1 MEGNSLE
8 RYIEIYNSYFTAEKL
23 KEKKGYV
30 YCPVNGWDCPYWT
43 KEGYCS
49 LYPKEDPAEE
59 CDDFYS
65 FWGTDKDY
73 VCYD

>member
-1 MEGNSLE
+1 MN
-8 RYIEIYNSYFTAEKL
+8 
-23 KEKKGYV
+23 KEKEGFV

-65 FWGTDKDY
+65 IWGTDKDY

>member
-1 MEGNSLE
+1 M
-8 RYIEIYNSYFTAEKL
+8 

-30 YCPVNGWDCPYWT
+30 YCPVNGWDCPYFDT
-43 KEGYCS
+43 KGCCK
-49 LYPKEDPAEE
+49 LYPEFDPARE
-59 CDDFYS
+59 CDDFYF